1 MTNLDSLLISR
12 DMTLPTKVCLVK
24 ARLLI
29 FPVVMYECDS
39 WTRKLSAKELM
50 LLNCG
55 VRKDSWE
62 SLGQQGDP
70 TSPSLRKSVLNIH
83 WKGWCWSW
91 NSNTLATWG
100 EELTHL
106 KRVGKIEGERRR
118 GRQRRKWLDVITNS
132 IDMSLSKLHE
142 LVLDREAWHAAVHG
156 VAKS

>member
-1 MTNLDSLLISR
+1 MDVIVGL
-12 DMTLPTKVCLVK
+12 
-24 ARLLI
+24 
-29 FPVVMYECDS
+29 E
-39 WTRKLSAKELM
+39 RKLSAKELM

-142 LVLDREAWHAAVHG
+142 LVMDREAWHAAVLG
-156 VAKS
+156 VSESDMNEWQDSEHWVIVCKTPHMVPGRKSGLR